1 MFLARSL
8 RMAAQPSFF
17 KLGLIQL
24 AVGSDKATNLSRAV
38 EKVREAA
45 QNGANI
51 VALPVSSGQLCVFSY
66 CLKHVFDGSRSVS
79 TVRMVA
85 STSRSMQRQCQ
96 GRLVSL
102 DLRLGNL
109 VELSLR

>member
-1 MFLARSL
+1 
-8 RMAAQPSFF
+8 MALSSF

-51 VALPVSSGQLCVFSY
+51 VALPVKDHSSQL
-66 CLKHVFDGSRSVS
+66 DGCRSVS
-79 TVRMVA
+79 TVRMAA

-102 DLRLGNL
+102 DLRLGSL